1 MRVEYN
7 CETGASGGRTWRE
20 RLDLLPQSL
29 PTWQS
34 LRQWSAAY
42 TESRVAKR
50 ALWRER
56 RISGETGVEY
66 GIGWDAN
73 RQAWVLPVWDEWG
86 SLVNCTWRPR
96 RGRAIRWNGKDID
109 HPMRIAGRRVENGC
123 LPLWPHVPEGD
134 VWLLCAG
141 EWDALAALQ
150 HGLPALTGLAGCRW
164 HPAWD
169 SHAVGKAIAVAYD
182 VGEEAAA
189 TRTVAQLMK
198 AGAAEAWSVPLAR
211 LGLGDGGDL
220 CDYFL
225 RRGSMRALR
234 RVIREARH
242 VG

>member
-1 MRVEYN
+1 MERQGHRSPDADRWPPRRERVPTALAA
-7 CETGASGGRTWRE
+7 CPGGRR
-20 RLDLLPQSL
+20 
-29 PTWQS
+29 
-34 LRQWSAAY
+34 
-42 TESRVAKR
+42 
-50 ALWRER
+50 
-56 RISGETGVEY
+56 
-66 GIGWDAN
+66 
-73 RQAWVLPVWDEWG
+73 
-86 SLVNCTWRPR
+86 
-96 RGRAIRWNGKDID
+96 
-109 HPMRIAGRRVENGC
+109 
-123 LPLWPHVPEGD
+123 
-134 VWLLCAG
+134 WLLCAG

-198 AGAAEAWSVPLAR
+198 AGAAEAWSVPLVR

-220 CDYFL
+220 CDHFL